1 MRITRKKSLGEI
13 VTEKEAL
20 RRKVEEKMPRS
31 ERNLAQ
37 SDLLK
42 QVNVTYFESIRHRY
56 IYFFLMSITK
66 QYCIS
71 QYPFIS
77 IFTDII
83 KQDKKRL

>member
-1 MRITRKKSLGEI
+1 MGITRRKSLGEI
-13 VTEKEAL
+13 VTEKQAV
-20 RRKVEEKMPRS
+20 RRKTEEEMPRF

-37 SDLLK
+37 ADLLK
-42 QVNVTYFESIRHRY
+42 QVNVTYFEGKRHRY

-71 QYPFIS
+71 QYPFIL